1 MAFTTQGS
9 LLSAIRRGDEIGWV
23 DFHNTYKRLIAICG
37 KEDYGLNPNEV
48 DELIQLVMIAFF
60 RKSETFVYDRSKA
73 RFSTYL
79 KGIIRHRALDLKRRQ
94 KRELK
99 NGPVYME
106 PDNVEMFPDNAGDS
120 LDLLLEQHAL
130 ESALEDVKSTISP
143 ETYQVFHA
151 VAIEGLP
158 IEEAA
163 GIFGKSANTIYGIK
177 CRVMKK
183 LKSVREAYD
192 E

>member
-1 MAFTTQGS
+1 M
-9 LLSAIRRGDEIGWV
+9 
-23 DFHNTYKRLIAICG
+23 
-37 KEDYGLNPNEV
+37 
-48 DELIQLVMIAFF
+48 
-60 RKSETFVYDRSKA
+60 
-73 RFSTYL
+73 
-79 KGIIRHRALDLKRRQ
+79 
-94 KRELK
+94 
-99 NGPVYME
+99 
-106 PDNVEMFPDNAGDS
+106 EMFPDNAGDS